1 MLSSRVSAQHFL
13 HVGYVCTLDKVIY
26 GLKPDRD
33 SIVNWG
39 KYSRAGLESISE
51 FRVYGKLKYLN
62 SNKMQN
68 NSYLQK
74 FDQNLTRT
82 QPGIDNQS

>member
-1 MLSSRVSAQHFL
+1 M
-13 HVGYVCTLDKVIY
+13 GYVCTLDKAIY
-26 GLKPDRD
+26 GLKHDRD

-39 KYSRAGLESISE
+39 KYSRAGLESVSE

-74 FDQNLTRT
+74 FDQNLTCTRSR
-82 QPGIDNQS
+82 IDQQS

>member
-1 MLSSRVSAQHFL
+1 MRCEA
-13 HVGYVCTLDKVIY
+13 IN
-26 GLKPDRD
+26 GLKHDQ
-33 SIVNWG
+33 IVNWG
-39 KYSRAGLESISE
+39 KYSRAGLESVSE

-82 QPGIDNQS
+82 RSRIMIKNHTSNVNGDIR